1 MRASGIRTGLIDN
14 LSTARSP
21 ARAAIGDERE
31 PGTKKIGGSD
41 PFVEWELAV
50 AYCCGQTGGSSV
62 IASEITGH
70 FSVHGLWTGDADV

>member
-1 MRASGIRTGLIDN
+1 LIEN
-14 LSTARSP
+14 HSTARSP
-21 ARAAIGDERE
+21 ARAAIRDERKQE
-31 PGTKKIGGSD
+31 PKKSEVRS
-41 PFVEWELAV
+41 FVEWELAV